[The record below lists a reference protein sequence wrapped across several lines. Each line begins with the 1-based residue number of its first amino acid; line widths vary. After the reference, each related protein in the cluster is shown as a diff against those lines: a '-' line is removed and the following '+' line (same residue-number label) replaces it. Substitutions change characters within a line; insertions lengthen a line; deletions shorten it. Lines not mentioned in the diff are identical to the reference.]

1 MAVASADSPPH
12 PSPRGHVLL
21 APGRF
26 RGALS
31 AAEVAAHLAA
41 GLRRVRPDVPLV
53 ELPVADGGDGTVD
66 AAVAAGWR
74 RVEVEVCGPTGRPV
88 TARLALRGQS
98 AVVELAEASG
108 LRRLPGGR
116 PRPLVASSVG
126 TGQLLGHAVRLGA
139 RRIVLGLGGGA
150 CTDGGAGLVQGLG
163 GRLLDALG
171 KDLPP
176 GGAALRSLHA
186 LDLRGLPDLSSV
198 EVVVAGE
205 AAGPLLGRGGAAAVG
220 GPRRGAS
227 RDEVALLDAG
237 LRRWAD
243 LAEAASRRASRDLPG
258 AGASGGVGFAAL
270 AFLGARIEPGASLML
285 DLLGFAEKARGAHL
299 VVTGEGSLD
308 SRSLRG
314 AAPMGVARAA
324 ARAGAPVVAVAGQ
337 RALTGERLRRARIQ
351 AVYALA
357 DIEPDEER
365 RVRRSGALLEQ
376 LTVAIADE
384 WLPPSGLPPVRPSV
398 PPPAPPSEP

>member
-1 MAVASADSPPH
+1 MAVASADSFPP
-12 PSPRGHVLL
+12 PPPRGHVLL
-21 APGRF
+21 APDRF
-26 RGALS
+26 PGALT
-31 AAEVAAHLAA
+31 AAEVARHLAV
-41 GLRRVRPDVPLV
+41 GLRRARPDVPLV

-74 RVEVEVCGPTGRPV
+74 RVEVEVCGPTGRLV
-88 TARLALRGQS
+88 NARFALNGRN

-108 LRRLPGGR
+108 LRRLPDGR

-126 TGQLLGHAVRLGA
+126 AGQLLGHAVRLGA

-186 LDLRGLPDLSSV
+186 LDLRGLPDMSGIQ
-198 EVVVAGE
+198 VVVAGDS
-205 AAGPLLGRGGAAAVG
+205 AGPLLGRGGAAAVD

-227 RDEVALLDAG
+227 RDEVRLLDAG

-243 LAEAASRRASRDLPG
+243 LAEAASRRAARDLPG
-258 AGASGGVGFAAL
+258 AGTSGGVGFAAL
-270 AFLGARIEPGASLML
+270 TFLGATIEPGASLML

-299 VVTGEGSLD
+299 VVTGEGTLD
-308 SRSLRG
+308 TRSLRG
-314 AAPMGVARAA
+314 TTPIGVARAA
-324 ARAGAPVVAVAGQ
+324 ARAGAPVIAVAGQ
-337 RALTGERLRRARIQ
+337 RGLTGERLRKARIQ

-357 DIEPDEER
+357 DIEPDPVR
-365 RVRRSGALLEQ
+365 RVRRAGPLLEE

-384 WLPPSGLPPVRPSV
+384 WLPPAAS
-398 PPPAPPSEP
+398 